1 MFYSNASSLMWCV
14 IFEQHTAT
22 HYYLSTFTSQCVC
35 VWMFASVC
43 CIVLLSGSPES
54 RSGQHGCYVIK
65 CDNPQL
71 NGGALWAAPRQ
82 AMHDGK
88 MNEAKRSRQAAGSRV
103 LTGCRGGCAHQ
114 SACLNNILS
123 LSLSYS
129 LSLSFSVSICF
140 SLCFAASVSL
150 SISLSFS
157 LSPYPSLISILFTL
171 SDCSEIDG
179 SEIQ

>member
-123 LSLSYS
+123 LSLLLSLGFYLLLSLFRCLRLPLYLAVFLSVS
-129 LSLSFSVSICF
+129 LSLSNLHSVYSK
-140 SLCFAASVSL
+140 
-150 SISLSFS
+150 
-157 LSPYPSLISILFTL
+157 
-171 SDCSEIDG
+171 
-179 SEIQ
+179 